1 MKIKDGINAS
11 GHLNYLEREKTMN
24 RQAKIRARSVP
35 GTPKNPEA
43 FVIDIQAPQFQV
55 FSSRMN
61 KETAQKII
69 SAFQLIYSLEHPLE
83 SIHKFVEVCTKNL
96 IEFQYTLDPVES
108 GEPWAFVPYGG
119 VTVIPDPMG
128 LFECPYCHTEID
140 TSGGFATC
148 GGCGIDWRD
157 HLEVGE

>member
-1 MKIKDGINAS
+1 MYR
-11 GHLNYLEREKTMN
+11 LEKTMN

-35 GTPKNPEA
+35 GTTKHPEA

-61 KETAQKII
+61 KDTAQKVI

-108 GEPWAFVPYGG
+108 GEPWTFVPSSS
-119 VTVIPDPMG
+119 
-128 LFECPYCHTEID
+128 CKK
-140 TSGGFATC
+140 
-148 GGCGIDWRD
+148 
-157 HLEVGE
+157 